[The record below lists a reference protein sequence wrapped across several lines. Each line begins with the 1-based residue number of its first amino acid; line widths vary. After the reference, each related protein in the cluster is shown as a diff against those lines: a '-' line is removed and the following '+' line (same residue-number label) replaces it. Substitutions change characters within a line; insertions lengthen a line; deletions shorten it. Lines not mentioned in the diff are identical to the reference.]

1 MNIDNRATKLY
12 IKSLALNKAYELLDL
27 YRIPSPYKEVL
38 IVSCILKLK
47 DFKAIETLEKEFNIY
62 IGFWTYVRRLK
73 ESLCM
78 FRKSHIDNK
87 NI

>member
-12 IKSLALNKAYELLDL
+12 LKSLAPVEVYNKLEEYK
-27 YRIPSPYKEVL
+27 IPSPYKEVL

-62 IGFWTYVRRLK
+62 IGYWTYVRRLK